1 MKRFG
6 FLITVLLILFLN
18 IFSCVT
24 LPAMADVMPYYTGA
38 ISNETIGFLQVPQKF
53 KLYLYP
59 REDSQNIENISWTTT
74 SVKLN
79 KKEIEPS
86 ALFAAQVEA
95 KNLAFCMVVDMQE
108 NWYKIIYDK
117 DGNKTGWIKAEKE
130 DDFWSLKD
138 FYAYYGRKYGL
149 YYMKNVDYRKR
160 GYYSGADEL
169 SQKLGG
175 FTYIRSIKLNKIS
188 GNWALATILDMGGQL
203 KIGYIQWRENDGSIV
218 LFPKLTN

>member
-6 FLITVLLILFLN
+6 FLITVVLFLV
-18 IFSCVT
+18 SCQFLGN
-24 LPAMADVMPYYTGA
+24 LPAIADVMPYYTGS
-38 ISNETIGFLQVPQKF
+38 ISNETIGFLQVPKTF

-59 REDSQNIENISWTTT
+59 REDSQNIENVSWTDT

-79 KKEIEPS
+79 KSEIEPS

-95 KNLAFCMVVDMQE
+95 KNLAFCMVIDMQDD
-108 NWYKIIYDK
+108 WYKIIYDK
-117 DGNKTGWIKAEKE
+117 TTNKSGWIKASNP

-160 GYYSGADEL
+160 GYYSGADKL

-175 FTYIRSIKLNKIS
+175 FTYIRSVKLNKIS

-203 KIGYIQWRENDGSIV
+203 KIGYIQWREDDGSII
-218 LFPKLTN
+218 LFPKLAN

>member
-79 KKEIEPS
+79 K
-86 ALFAAQVEA
+86 
-95 KNLAFCMVVDMQE
+95 
-108 NWYKIIYDK
+108 
-117 DGNKTGWIKAEKE
+117 
-130 DDFWSLKD
+130 
-138 FYAYYGRKYGL
+138 
-149 YYMKNVDYRKR
+149 
-160 GYYSGADEL
+160 
-169 SQKLGG
+169 
-175 FTYIRSIKLNKIS
+175 IS